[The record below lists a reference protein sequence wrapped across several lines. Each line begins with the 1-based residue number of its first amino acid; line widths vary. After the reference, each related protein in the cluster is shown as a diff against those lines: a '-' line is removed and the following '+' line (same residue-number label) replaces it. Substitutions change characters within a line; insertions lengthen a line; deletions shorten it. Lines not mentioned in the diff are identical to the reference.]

1 MRKRFNYMLKKRKI
15 DCICRKID
23 IIVRIFSPMNRTKD
37 SLLPHKRQFRSP
49 LYDINDE
56 IMENFQV
63 DKM

>member
-1 MRKRFNYMLKKRKI
+1 MLKKRKN

>member
-1 MRKRFNYMLKKRKI
+1 MLKKRKI

-37 SLLPHKRQFRSP
+37 SLLPHKRHFATPSYHKR
-49 LYDINDE
+49 DE